1 MYPYIVTIGVMKQM
15 LSCNSFLPDR
25 INLIEMVFD
34 FLWDFELPLK

>member
-15 LSCNSFLPDR
+15 LSCNSFLPDL